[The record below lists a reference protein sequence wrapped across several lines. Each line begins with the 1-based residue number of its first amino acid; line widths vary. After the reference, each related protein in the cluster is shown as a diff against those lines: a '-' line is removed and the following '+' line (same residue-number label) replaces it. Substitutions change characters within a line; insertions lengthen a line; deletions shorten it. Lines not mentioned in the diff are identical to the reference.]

1 MRNRYSKKINTPT
14 NAVEMFNMAQEIVS
28 IMTCPLGDRH
38 QQIRYTKL
46 VDAIDQLPKAYA
58 ELLFAYI
65 NRKMDEYHQP
75 NEDGFSAYDMDQ
87 AILRSSGV

>member
-1 MRNRYSKKINTPT
+1 
-14 NAVEMFNMAQEIVS
+14 MFNMAQEIVS
-28 IMTCPLGDRH
+28 IMTCPLGDRY

-46 VDAIDQLPKAYA
+46 VDAIDQLPKVYA

-75 NEDGFSAYDMDQ
+75 NEDGFSAHDMDQ

>member
-1 MRNRYSKKINTPT
+1 
-14 NAVEMFNMAQEIVS
+14 MFNMAQEIVS

-46 VDAIDQLPKAYA
+46 VDTIDQLPKAYA

-75 NEDGFSAYDMDQ
+75 NEDGFSAHDMDQ

>member
-1 MRNRYSKKINTPT
+1 MRNRYNRKISTPT

-28 IMTCPLGDRH
+28 IMTCPLSDRH
-38 QQIRYTKL
+38 QQTRYTKL
-46 VDAIDQLPKAYA
+46 VDTIDQLPKAYA
-58 ELLFAYI
+58 ELLFTYI

-75 NEDGFSAYDMDQ
+75 NEDGFSAHDMDQ

>member
-1 MRNRYSKKINTPT
+1 
-14 NAVEMFNMAQEIVS
+14 MFNMAQEIVS

-46 VDAIDQLPKAYA
+46 VDTIDQLPKAYA
-58 ELLFAYI
+58 ELLFTYI

-75 NEDGFSAYDMDQ
+75 NEDGFSAHDMDQ

>member
-1 MRNRYSKKINTPT
+1 MRNRYNRKISTPT

-28 IMTCPLGDRH
+28 IMTCPLSDRH

-46 VDAIDQLPKAYA
+46 VDTIDQLPKAYA

-65 NRKMDEYHQP
+65 NRKMDEYYQP
-75 NEDGFSAYDMDQ
+75 NEDGFSAHDMDQ

>member
-1 MRNRYSKKINTPT
+1 
-14 NAVEMFNMAQEIVS
+14 MFNMAQEIVS
-28 IMTCPLGDRH
+28 IMICPLGDRY

-46 VDAIDQLPKAYA
+46 VDTIDQLPKAYA

-65 NRKMDEYHQP
+65 NRKMDEYYQP
-75 NEDGFSAYDMDQ
+75 NEDGFSAHDMDQ

>member
-1 MRNRYSKKINTPT
+1 MKNRHKQKINTPT

-46 VDAIDQLPKAYA
+46 VDTLDQLPKAYA
-58 ELLFAYI
+58 ELLYTYI
-65 NRKMDEYHQP
+65 NRKIDEYHEP
-75 NEDGFSAYDMDQ
+75 NEYGFSASDMDQ
-87 AILRSSGV
+87 AILRVSGV